1 MSYKIMIVDDE
12 PANLRVLERLFRHD
26 YQVLTAESGA
36 EALELLQQHDVA
48 LIMTDQRMPEMSG
61 IELLKRTAI
70 VRPHMVRMILTGY
83 TDMEALVE
91 AINSNQVYKYV
102 TKPWSNDELRLT
114 ISRALEHYETIKAH
128 HELEM
133 INRRL
138 LARLEDIRDLTL
150 LD

>member
-36 EALELLQQHDVA
+36 DALSLLEQHDVA

-91 AINSNQVYKYV
+91 AINSNVVYKYV

-114 ISRALEHYETIKAH
+114 VSRALEHYETIKAH

>member
-36 EALELLQQHDVA
+36 DALNLLEQHDVA
-48 LIMTDQRMPEMSG
+48 LIITDQRMPEMSG

-70 VRPHMVRMILTGY
+70 IRPHMVRMILTGY

-91 AINSNQVYKYV
+91 AINSTQVYKYV

-114 ISRALEHYETIKAH
+114 VSRALEHYETIKAH

>member
-36 EALELLQQHDVA
+36 LALELLQQHDVA
-48 LIMTDQRMPEMSG
+48 LIITDQRMPGMSG
-61 IELLKRTAI
+61 IELLKRTAT

-91 AINSNQVYKYV
+91 AINSNVVYKYV

-114 ISRALEHYETIKAH
+114 LSRALEHYETIKAH
-128 HELEM
+128 HDLEM
-133 INRRL
+133 SNRRL
-138 LARLEDIRDLTL
+138 LARLEDIRDLTM

>member
-36 EALELLQQHDVA
+36 DALELLQQHDVA